1 MGQLLPA
8 TMKVSMELRYLLG
21 HQRRKSILVKSQ
33 YVLDSR
39 KKKMSLG
46 TVKGS
51 CQDKDRSKAKDDF
64 LKWRHKIRKTAEWPD
79 NLSYIP
85 W

>member
-1 MGQLLPA
+1 
-8 TMKVSMELRYLLG
+8 
-21 HQRRKSILVKSQ
+21 
-33 YVLDSR
+33 
-39 KKKMSLG
+39 MSLG